1 MNFTTSPSLFS
12 ALSLSADLYIIWI
25 FTTLKWV
32 LRRSENIHFLGVR
45 IRCIK
50 LLDSNGVYRAG
61 DDHQDG
67 DEDLEGVDRVT
78 APLIIV

>member
-1 MNFTTSPSLFS
+1 MVELHH
-12 ALSLSADLYIIWI
+12 LSITVLSSHIVRRPLHN
-25 FTTLKWV
+25 
-32 LRRSENIHFLGVR
+32 LRRRIDIHFLGVR
-45 IRCIK
+45 IHCSK
-50 LLDSNGVYRAG
+50 LLDSDGVYRAG

>member
-12 ALSLSADLYIIWI
+12 AFTLSADLYIIWI

-32 LRRSENIHFLGVR
+32 LGRSINIHFLGVR
-45 IRCIK
+45 IHCIK
-50 LLDSNGVYRAG
+50 LLDSDGVYGAG
-61 DDHQDG
+61 DDHEDG
-67 DEDLEGVDRVT
+67 VEDLEGVDRVT